1 MRTLLSILSN
11 LILAAIFLLL
21 SVLIISNVIEMLR
34 NMQLI
39 YYDYI
44 AMFSVFGIFAVMLLL
59 MLFTIGVFDDLIDRI
74 KI

>member
-1 MRTLLSILSN
+1 MRTFLSILSN
-11 LILAAIFLLL
+11 LVLAAIFLLL

-39 YYDYI
+39 HYDYI